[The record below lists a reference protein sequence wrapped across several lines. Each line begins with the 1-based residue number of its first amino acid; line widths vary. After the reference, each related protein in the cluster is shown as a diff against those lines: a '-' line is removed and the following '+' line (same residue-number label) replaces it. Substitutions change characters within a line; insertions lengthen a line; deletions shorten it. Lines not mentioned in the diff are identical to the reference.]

1 MPSHNPA
8 PPEQPP
14 HRPGQ
19 TIASLLDPIG
29 DAVLAFDAALNVTYL
44 NQRAAA
50 LLGGTPAELIGRSYA
65 DEYPVAPGPAFAAAC
80 RQARSSG
87 QQQNLEAYFATQDR
101 WLEHRIYPTPDGL
114 TVFALDITERRRSAE
129 TLFETQERLRLAV
142 RSGNVGL
149 WDWDLRSNTVYYS
162 PEWKSQLG
170 YADHEIESD
179 LAEWDRLVHPD
190 DLERAQARVQRYLA
204 SPYPNFQNEFRMRHK
219 DGTYRWLLA
228 QAAVVNDDQGRPAR
242 MLGAHI
248 DITERRAAE
257 ALIESESAFSN
268 ALLNSLPGV
277 FYLYDENL
285 RFLRWNKNFELI
297 TGYSGEEI
305 AAISPLDLF
314 PADDRELV
322 AERIG
327 RVFTVGSA
335 EVEARFQAKDGT
347 LTPYYFTGRRTRQD
361 GRDCLIGVGI
371 DVSERRRVELALR
384 ESEERYRQFVDTS
397 PYAIGVHQEGLIEFV
412 NPAALRLFGADSPD
426 QLLGTP
432 VRDRVDPSMW
442 PQVQRRM
449 LRMLGGQSDLYP
461 IEERF
466 RRMDGSTIP
475 VEVFAAPFS
484 YRGRPAVHVIAR
496 DISDRKQ
503 ADEVLAASER
513 RLSLI
518 FATVSDVIFLLA
530 VEPDE
535 TYRFVSV
542 NPAFLEVTGLSQEQV
557 VGKRI
562 EEVLPPSAHA
572 FVRANYALAISES
585 RTVRWEEISEY
596 PIGTL
601 YGEVALTP
609 ALDPSGACTHLI
621 GSVHDITGIRRAQE
635 EIQQLNLGLE
645 RRVAE
650 RTAQLLSANKELE
663 SFSYSVSHDLRAPLR
678 AISGFAEIIARRHR
692 AALNDEGQRYF
703 DNIVLAS
710 KRMSHLIDDLLAYSR
725 IGRSALRFE
734 QVDLG
739 RLLAMLT
746 KDIAARLRDIGG
758 QLEIAADPPSILGD
772 KTLLTQIFTNLLE
785 NALTYRKA
793 DLPLEIRLTWRAEG
807 DTVTIGVC
815 DNGIGIAAE
824 YQEKIFNMFQRL
836 HSEDAYPGTGIGLAT
851 VKKSAELL
859 GGRVW
864 VESDGH
870 SGSQFYVRLPK
881 ERR

>member
-19 TIASLLDPIG
+19 TIASLLDPIS
-29 DAVLAFDAALNVTYL
+29 DAVFAFDPALTLTYVNL
-44 NQRAAA
+44 RAAA
-50 LLGGTPAELIGRSYA
+50 LLGGAPADLIGRSTA
-65 DEYPVAPGPAFAAAC
+65 DEYPVAPGPAFGAAC
-80 RQARSSG
+80 RQARASG
-87 QQQNLEAYFATQDR
+87 QPQSLEAYFAAQDR
-101 WLEHRIYPTPDGL
+101 WLEHRIYPTADGL
-114 TVFALDITERRRSAE
+114 TVFALDITERRRSAQ
-129 TLFETQERLRLAV
+129 TLLETQERLGLAV

-149 WDWDLRSNTVYYS
+149 WDWDLGSNTVYYS

-170 YADHEIESD
+170 YAEHEINPD
-179 LAEWDRLVHPD
+179 LAEWARLVHPD
-190 DLERAQARVQRYLA
+190 DLERTTARVQRYLA
-204 SPYPNFQNEFRMRHK
+204 SPYPNFQYEFRMRHK
-219 DGTYRWLLA
+219 DGSYRWVLA
-228 QAAVVNDDQGRPAR
+228 QAAVLNDDQGRPVR

-257 ALIESESAFSN
+257 ALIQRERDFSN
-268 ALLNSLPGV
+268 ALLDSLPGV
-277 FYLYDENL
+277 FYLYDESL
-285 RFLRWNKNFELI
+285 RFLRWNKNFERV
-297 TGYSGEEI
+297 TGYSAEEI

-314 PADDRELV
+314 TPDERELV

-327 RVFTVGSA
+327 QVFKVGASD
-335 EVEARFQAKDGT
+335 VEALFRASDGA

-371 DVSERRRVELALR
+371 DISERRRVELALR
-384 ESEERYRQFVDTS
+384 ESEERYRQFVNTS
-397 PYAIGVHQEGLIEFV
+397 PYAIGVHQDGLIEFV
-412 NPAALRLFGADSPD
+412 NPAAVSLFGAASPE
-426 QLLGTP
+426 QLIGTP
-432 VRDRVDPSMW
+432 VHDRVDPGMW
-442 PQVQRRM
+442 PEVRGRM
-449 LRMLGGQSDLYP
+449 QRMLGGESGLYP
-461 IEERF
+461 TEERF
-466 RRMDGSTIP
+466 RRLDGSTIP

-530 VEPDE
+530 VEPGE

-542 NPAFLEVTGLSQEQV
+542 NPAFLAVTGLSQEQV
-557 VGKRI
+557 VGKLM

-572 FVRANYALAISES
+572 FVRANYGLAIRES
-585 RTVRWEEISEY
+585 RTVRWEEISAY
-596 PIGTL
+596 PTGTL
-601 YGEVALTP
+601 YGEVAVTP

-621 GSVHDITGIRRAQE
+621 GSVHDITAIRQAQE

-710 KRMSHLIDDLLAYSR
+710 KRMSHLIDDLLTYSR

-734 QVDLG
+734 VVDLG
-739 RLLAMLT
+739 QLLAALSKDLT
-746 KDIAARLRDIGG
+746 ARLGEIGG
-758 QLEIAADPPSILGD
+758 SLEIPDDLPSILGD
-772 KTLLTQIFTNLLE
+772 KTLLTQIFTNLLD

-793 DLPLEIRLTWRAEG
+793 DTPLEIRLTWRADG
-807 DTVTIGVC
+807 DMITIGVC

-851 VKKSAELL
+851 VRKSAELL
-859 GGRVW
+859 GGSVW

-881 ERR
+881 ERS